1 MRLADDV
8 HIDSCFQLSLIA
20 WRLALRSV
28 HLSGGIRTHSGNVRD
43 STSERSGTNP
53 WGSTVC
59 THAGPGQPQRNTRR
73 QAQSEE
79 EFVPQIAGAVAL
91 PLTAGDLDR
100 TLAAL

>member
-1 MRLADDV
+1 
-8 HIDSCFQLSLIA
+8 
-20 WRLALRSV
+20 
-28 HLSGGIRTHSGNVRD
+28 
-43 STSERSGTNP
+43 
-53 WGSTVC
+53 VC

-79 EFVPQIAGAVAL
+79 ELVPQIAGAVAL

>member
-1 MRLADDV
+1 MCVTRPRREAELTPGDP
-8 HIDSCFQLSLIA
+8 
-20 WRLALRSV
+20 R
-28 HLSGGIRTHSGNVRD
+28 
-43 STSERSGTNP
+43 
-53 WGSTVC
+53 VC

-79 EFVPQIAGAVAL
+79 EFVPQIAGADAL

>member
-43 STSERSGTNP
+43 SDLGEK
-53 WGSTVC
+53 
-59 THAGPGQPQRNTRR
+59 RN
-73 QAQSEE
+73 
-79 EFVPQIAGAVAL
+79 
-91 PLTAGDLDR
+91 
-100 TLAAL
+100 

>member
-1 MRLADDV
+1 MDPRV
-8 HIDSCFQLSLIA
+8 S
-20 WRLALRSV
+20 
-28 HLSGGIRTHSGNVRD
+28 
-43 STSERSGTNP
+43 
-53 WGSTVC
+53 

>member
-1 MRLADDV
+1 MCV
-8 HIDSCFQLSLIA
+8 M
-20 WRLALRSV
+20 
-28 HLSGGIRTHSGNVRD
+28 ND

-53 WGSTVC
+53 GDPRVS

-73 QAQSEE
+73 QAQREE